1 MITGSRT
8 IEIAADATAVYEHL
22 ADAAGFPDWQSTV
35 RAVEV
40 RETGPDGRP
49 LATRQTIDAKVRT
62 VSVNL
67 RYRYDAPRSLSW
79 TSEKGSDV
87 KKLEGEL
94 HRRADRERLPRA
106 LRPRGRPGPHARAAR
121 PRTGRRPGPQPRARR
136 HAGRARARLRPL
148 TRGRVAG
155 PARATSTAAR
165 PAGTATSARRPSTAR
180 TAGTAR
186 PAHRP
191 TGRSP
196 GWTCAC
202 S

>member
-49 LATRQTIDAKVRT
+49 LATRQTIDAKIRT

-87 KKLEGEL
+87 KKLEGSFTVEPTESGCRVRYDL
-94 HRRADRERLPRA
+94 AVDPGRTLGLLARGPVVDQVRNRVLDGTLDA
-106 LRPRGRPGPHARAAR
+106 LARVFT
-121 PRTGRRPGPQPRARR
+121 P
-136 HAGRARARLRPL
+136 
-148 TRGRVAG
+148 
-155 PARATSTAAR
+155 
-165 PAGTATSARRPSTAR
+165 
-180 TAGTAR
+180 
-186 PAHRP
+186 
-191 TGRSP
+191 
-196 GWTCAC
+196 
-202 S
+202 